1 MRMPQTARR
10 TALSLAILAAALI
23 PGCASL
29 RSGPASP
36 LRLLVMDPLAAELS
50 CPCVE
55 GHAQRNY
62 TRLAAFLGKR
72 LGRRV
77 DMVFAE
83 SLADGATKL
92 GGAPALVI
100 GKRTTVRFDAAATGM
115 RMRAIAALTGKDGRT
130 DLTGLFVVR
139 SADPARAVADLKG
152 RSIVFGPV
160 DAEEKRAAALDALR
174 VAGVPLP
181 DTVDWR
187 TGCNEAAVA
196 VVERDADAAV
206 ISSYA
211 LALLTGCN
219 AIEAGELRVIGSTR
233 RVPFITVFAG
243 PAMPA
248 RDIPRVQAVL
258 DAVSTDAALLK
269 VMESRDGFVP
279 LPASWTDW
287 RGPGRLGLSADV
299 PYSLPAGAQQVWRAP
314 MTGLGL
320 AGIAATGRR
329 VVVADKSKDGR
340 RDVWRCLDA
349 DSGKQLWTVEYGAPD
364 EMDYSNSPRANPV
377 IHGRD
382 VFLLGAFGDLICA
395 DLGSGTVRWRRNIVQ
410 EFGAELVTWG
420 MCAAPL
426 LVDDKLIVNPGA
438 PKASLAALDL
448 RSGKTLW
455 QTPGGQAAYSPF
467 IVGRFGGVRQ
477 IVGYDATTLGGWDP
491 DTGRR
496 LWTHRPP
503 EDGDF
508 NVPTPV
514 PVGDK
519 LLLATENN
527 GTRLHGFDAK
537 GRLVAKPLAVNPD
550 LAPDTTTPVA
560 LGGLIFGSSGG
571 SLFCLDTSDGLKTL
585 WSHDDDLFMDHAS
598 LIGGNGRLLV
608 MTIEGDLQLVAADRK
623 RYRLIGSQN
632 VFGADADEEVWS
644 HPALVGNHLYIRGAD
659 AVVSILLTDVKAR

>member
-1 MRMPQTARR
+1 MPKIARR
-10 TALSLAILAAALI
+10 TVLLLLSLATVFVV
-23 PGCASL
+23 GCVSL
-29 RSGPASP
+29 RSGPPAP
-36 LRLLVMDPLAAELS
+36 LRLIVMDPLAAELS

-62 TRLAAFLGKR
+62 TRLTAFLGKQ
-72 LGRRV
+72 LGRPI

-83 SLADGATKL
+83 SLAGGTRKL
-92 GGAPALVI
+92 GAAPALVI
-100 GKRTTVRFDAAATGM
+100 GKRATVQFDAASTGT
-115 RMRAIAALTGKDGRT
+115 RLRPIAALTGKDGRT

-139 SADPARAVADLKG
+139 SADPAKAIADLKG
-152 RSIVFGPV
+152 RSVVFGAV
-160 DAEEKRAAALDALR
+160 DADEKRVAALDALR
-174 VAGVPLP
+174 SAGLPLP
-181 DTVDWR
+181 DTIDWR
-187 TGCNEAAVA
+187 TGCNEAAIA
-196 VVERDADAAV
+196 VVEKDADAAV

-219 AIEAGELRVIGSTR
+219 AIEAGELRVIGRTR
-233 RVPFITVFAG
+233 PVPFITVFAG

-248 RDIPRVQAVL
+248 HDIPRVRAAL
-258 DAVSTDAALLK
+258 DAVSSDAALLK

-279 LPASWTDW
+279 LPVPWMDW
-287 RGPGRLGLSADV
+287 RGPDRLGLSDAV
-299 PYSLPAGAQQVWRAP
+299 PGSLPAGVQQVWRTP

-320 AGIAATGRR
+320 SGIAATSRR

-349 DSGKQLWTVEYGAPD
+349 DSGKQLWSVEYDAVG

-410 EFGAELVTWG
+410 EFGAELLTWG

-426 LVDDKLIVNPGA
+426 VVDGKLIVNPGA

-448 RSGKTLW
+448 RTGKTLW

-477 IVGYDATTLGGWDP
+477 IVGYDADSLGGWAP

-527 GTRLHGFDAK
+527 GTRLHAFDAK
-537 GRLVAKPLAVNPD
+537 GRLIAKPLAINPD
-550 LAPDTTTPVA
+550 LAPDTTTPVV
-560 LGGLIFGSSGG
+560 LDGLVFGSSDG
-571 SLFCLDTSDGLKTL
+571 SLFCLDANDGLKTL
-585 WSHDDDLFMDHAS
+585 WSQEDDLFMDHAS
-598 LIGGNGRLLV
+598 FIGGNGRLLV
-608 MTIEGDLQLVAADRK
+608 MTIEGELQLVAADRK
-623 RYRLIGSQN
+623 RYRLLGSQN
-632 VFGADADEEVWS
+632 VFGADIDEEVWS
-644 HPALVGNHLYIRGAD
+644 HPALVGNRLYIRGAGA
-659 AVVSILLTDVKAR
+659 AVCILLTNVKAR